1 VDCLGR
7 TLHEEI
13 ASRTGEVVREAAR
26 QIPRLLRLDVRI
38 FDENPTRRR
47 VMSESFGATG
57 WSPTARRRQ
66 YSHTLVLDLASSE
79 PEALRCLSK
88 GVRTTVRKA
97 LGSPLL
103 RYAPVESEQ
112 YEDRIEHLYSL
123 TFKRTGGVPPP
134 IDIKGIL
141 RDSVGGKS
149 SLLIGAFAR
158 DQRAPGDLVALAW
171 GRLHGDY
178 ADLAVNASER
188 TPLFT
193 NSLSPG
199 FGLMWHLFAW
209 AIEHNARW
217 MDLGGLTGTTPA
229 PEDPLRGIVEFKM
242 RFSRDFRE
250 VAEEWQL
257 EPHPVLS
264 GAASAA
270 RRMVK
275 LVQRAHDGLGK

>member
-1 VDCLGR
+1 
-7 TLHEEI
+7 
-13 ASRTGEVVREAAR
+13 
-26 QIPRLLRLDVRI
+26 
-38 FDENPTRRR
+38 
-47 VMSESFGATG
+47 
-57 WSPTARRRQ
+57 
-66 YSHTLVLDLASSE
+66 
-79 PEALRCLSK
+79 
-88 GVRTTVRKA
+88 
-97 LGSPLL
+97 
-103 RYAPVESEQ
+103 VESEQ
-112 YEDRIEHLYSL
+112 YADRIEYLYSL

-141 RDSVGGKS
+141 RDSLGGKS

-158 DQRAPGDLVALAW
+158 DQRAPEDLVALAW
-171 GRLHGDY
+171 GRLQGDY

-199 FGLMWHLFAW
+199 FGLMWCLFAW

-217 MDLGGLTGTTPA
+217 MDLGGLTDTNPA

-257 EPHPVLS
+257 EPHPMLS
-264 GAASAA
+264 GVASTA

-275 LVQRAHDGLGK
+275 LVQRAHDGPGK